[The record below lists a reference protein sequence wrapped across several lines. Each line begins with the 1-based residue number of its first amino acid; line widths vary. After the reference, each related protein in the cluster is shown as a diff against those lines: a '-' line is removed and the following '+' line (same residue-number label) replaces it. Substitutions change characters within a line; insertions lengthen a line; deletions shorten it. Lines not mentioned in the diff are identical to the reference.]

1 MYKILMTGVALAIAG
16 ASMAHAE
23 ERKEN
28 PGAAAATGGAA
39 GALTGALVGGPVG
52 AAIGGVAGATLG
64 AASAVPQETRVY
76 VMENPVEPVVLD
88 GPVTTETRLREDVVL
103 TPIPDQPEFSYVY
116 VENRPVIVRA
126 SDRQVL
132 YVEGGVETT
141 GSITATVPDT
151 TVTYI
156 ERHPVGPVVLE
167 GPVEM
172 GTVIPDS
179 VDLVAV
185 PDSPDYGYIY
195 VEQRPILVDRSS
207 RKVVWVR

>member
-23 ERKEN
+23 ERKPN

-64 AASAVPQETRVY
+64 AATSVPQEARVY
-76 VMENPVEPVVLD
+76 VMENPVEPVVLE

-103 TPIPDQPEFSYVY
+103 TPIPDQPDYSYVY
-116 VENRPVIVRA
+116 VENRPVIVRT
-126 SDRQVL
+126 SDRQVV
-132 YVEGGVETT
+132 YVDEVQTT
-141 GSITATVPDT
+141 GSIAPPIPET
-151 TVTYI
+151 TITYI
-156 ERHPVGPVVLE
+156 ERHPVGPVMLE
-167 GPVEM
+167 GPVAA
-172 GTVIPDS
+172 GTVVPED
-179 VDLVAV
+179 VDLIAV

-195 VEQRPILVDRSS
+195 VEDRPVLVDGGS
-207 RKVVWVR
+207 RQVLWVR

>member
-1 MYKILMTGVALAIAG
+1 MYRILMAGVAIALAG
-16 ASMAHAE
+16 ATTVHAE
-23 ERKEN
+23 ERKNN
-28 PGAAAATGGAA
+28 PALGAATGGAA
-39 GALTGALVGGPVG
+39 GAITGGVIGGPVG

-64 AASAVPQETRVY
+64 AAASVPQDARTY
-76 VMENPVEPVVLD
+76 VVANPVEPVMLE
-88 GPVTTETRLREDVVL
+88 GPVTPRHRIAQSVPL
-103 TPIPDQPEFSYVY
+103 TPIPDHPDLAYVY
-116 VENRPVIVRA
+116 VDNRPVIVRA